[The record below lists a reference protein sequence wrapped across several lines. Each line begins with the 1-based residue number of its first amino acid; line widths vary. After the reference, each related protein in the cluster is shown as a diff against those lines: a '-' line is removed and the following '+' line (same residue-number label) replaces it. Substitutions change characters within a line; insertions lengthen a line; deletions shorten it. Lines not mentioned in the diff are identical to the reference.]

1 MMRADPYLFFHGR
14 CAEAFEFYRKTLGA
28 EIELLVRFGD
38 IPGFRPGTKDN
49 VMHAA
54 LRIGETVVL
63 ASDGRAGENTNF
75 SGFSLSLQ
83 VADDAEAE
91 RQFAALADGGV
102 IEERLMSTPFASRF
116 GKVVDRFGTPW
127 MIVTRQQPTR

>member
-1 MMRADPYLFFHGR
+1 MRADPYLFFQGR
-14 CAEAFEFYRKTLGA
+14 CAEAFGFYRK
-28 EIELLVRFGD
+28 IELLVRFGD
-38 IPGFRPGTKDN
+38 IPGFRSETKDN

-63 ASDGRAGENTNF
+63 ASDGRASDNTKF

-127 MIVTRQQPTR
+127 MIVSRQQSAR